1 MADQPFVLGVDL
13 DGVCGDY
20 TLAFRAF
27 AAEELGVNEDS
38 LPLERSWDF
47 QEWGLGPGD
56 YERIHR
62 TAVLDRRILRS
73 LPIIDGAAESLWR
86 LSDAGVWIRII
97 THRLYVNWSHA
108 TAVTDTVAWLDEAR
122 IPYRDLCVLR
132 AKPEVEA
139 DAYVDDGPHN
149 VIALRELGNDVIVFE
164 QPYNR
169 HLDGLRAHSW
179 REVEEIVEGLAATK
193 GEGLQRQL
201 PGFDAGTDRI
211 ERRRG
216 SPPID

>member
-1 MADQPFVLGVDL
+1 MTTRGVLVLAGVAVAPAALALAPPAPGLLIVLGML
-13 DGVCGDY
+13 LGLARGVY
-20 TLAFRAF
+20 TL
-27 AAEELGVNEDS
+27 V
-38 LPLERSWDF
+38 
-47 QEWGLGPGD
+47 
-56 YERIHR
+56 
-62 TAVLDRRILRS
+62 
-73 LPIIDGAAESLWR
+73 
-86 LSDAGVWIRII
+86 
-97 THRLYVNWSHA
+97 HA

-122 IPYRDLCVLR
+122 IPYRDLCFLG

-179 REVEEIVEGLAATK
+179 REVEEIVEALAATK

-216 SPPID
+216 APPID